1 MNNNEN
7 ISISKLLAL
16 LDIQDDDSYIIT
28 DCELVDENK
37 YLHIQKKLEPMYCPK
52 CGSRMHS
59 KGFYTRKLNHPVLQ
73 DSTKFYPIV
82 KQRKWHCNECNLYMN
97 DSFPFLDRYAH
108 STSITP
114 LLVLNEFK
122 HLDQSTAAIAER
134 FNISDTLA
142 HILFERYVD
151 LPRLPLPEYMSIDEV
166 YLNISNSEKYAFV
179 IMDFSNGEIVDI
191 VHNRW
196 NSTLED
202 YFLRIPLEE
211 RLKVKAVICDA
222 YRSYLTMPDKYF
234 PNACTVLD
242 SFHAVKVIISYLN
255 VYINK
260 VMKRYQERD
269 KKALKEKNHD
279 TNRDNKT
286 IKKSREVILLQNYRW
301 VLLRNRD
308 EIHYSYNRYYHK
320 LLGMNVDTYTIE
332 KLFLQ
337 LDPHFEGLRE
347 LKEEYIQFNQTEYDN
362 EFDILLDLKDLID
375 KYDRSEQSV
384 FRDFA
389 GFLRKNLTPIVNSF
403 TRIKVYRKSARL
415 EKEYYAR
422 LSNGPMES
430 FNRKPK
436 DLKRI
441 TRGVS
446 DFNYTRN
453 RILWATRK
461 NPVIKGVPKSMDQ
474 ILSKKGKKRGSY
486 KKKKNK

>member
-16 LDIQDDDSYIIT
+16 LDIQDDDSFLIT

-37 YLHIQKKLEPMYCPK
+37 YLHIQKKLEPMYCPR

-73 DSTKFYPIV
+73 DSTKFYLIV

-122 HLDQSTAAIAER
+122 HLDQSTAAIAKR

-179 IMDFSNGEIVDI
+179 IMDFSNGEIIDI

-196 NSTLED
+196 NST
-202 YFLRIPLEE
+202 LEE

-222 YRSYLTMPDKYF
+222 YRSYLNMPDKYF

-260 VMKRYQERD
+260 VMKKYQERD
-269 KKALKEKNHD
+269 KKALQEKNHD

-286 IKKSREVILLQNYRW
+286 IKKSREIILLQNYRW
-301 VLLRNRD
+301 ILLRNRD
-308 EIHYSYNRYYHK
+308 DIHYSYNRYYHK

-337 LDPHFEGLRE
+337 LDPHFEVLRK
-347 LKEEYIQFNQTEYDN
+347 LKEEYIRFNQTEYDN

-389 GFLRKNLTPIVNSF
+389 NFLRKNLIPIVNSF

-441 TRGVS
+441 ARGLS

-461 NPVIKGVPKSMDQ
+461 NPTIKGVPKSMDQ
-474 ILSKKGKKRGSY
+474 VFSKKGKKRGSY
-486 KKKKNK
+486 KKNK

>member
-1 MNNNEN
+1 
-7 ISISKLLAL
+7 
-16 LDIQDDDSYIIT
+16 
-28 DCELVDENK
+28 
-37 YLHIQKKLEPMYCPK
+37 
-52 CGSRMHS
+52 
-59 KGFYTRKLNHPVLQ
+59 
-73 DSTKFYPIV
+73 
-82 KQRKWHCNECNLYMN
+82 
-97 DSFPFLDRYAH
+97 
-108 STSITP
+108 
-114 LLVLNEFK
+114 
-122 HLDQSTAAIAER
+122 
-134 FNISDTLA
+134 
-142 HILFERYVD
+142 
-151 LPRLPLPEYMSIDEV
+151 
-166 YLNISNSEKYAFV
+166 
-179 IMDFSNGEIVDI
+179 
-191 VHNRW
+191 
-196 NSTLED
+196 
-202 YFLRIPLEE
+202 
-211 RLKVKAVICDA
+211 
-222 YRSYLTMPDKYF
+222 
-234 PNACTVLD
+234 
-242 SFHAVKVIISYLN
+242 
-255 VYINK
+255 
-260 VMKRYQERD
+260 
-269 KKALKEKNHD
+269 
-279 TNRDNKT
+279 
-286 IKKSREVILLQNYRW
+286 
-301 VLLRNRD
+301 
-308 EIHYSYNRYYHK
+308 
-320 LLGMNVDTYTIE
+320 MNVDTYTIE